1 MSRALELFIRMHC
14 EKMPTMQRG
23 RSTLTGDVIL
33 GVLGKLQHDYPMGS
47 DAIMWKWLNDMPAFE
62 RLQKRLEEHIPPDAK
77 RKDLCRHIITL
88 ALMVFADKPLAPQQQ
103 QLTKLWKNHSEQ
115 ARRSKRRI
123 RIWRVQINVYEKQLG
138 GQSEFKTKQLLAE
151 IEKRKT
157 WIMEEEKRLEA
168 SAREQAQKSCQCP
181 KCGGAGVTRVV
192 EMCSGC
198 EGRGSVGLKA
208 DGVRKHLRA
217 LGVEVSEELWN
228 EECERLFQRA
238 VARLSEGHDAVLRKL
253 RECLWGQ
260 VS

>member
-157 WIMEEEKRLEA
+157 WMVEEEKRLEA
-168 SAREQAQKSCQCP
+168 YARKQAEKSCQCP
-181 KCGGAGVTRVV
+181 KCGGTGVTKVV
-192 EMCSGC
+192 DTCSGC

-208 DGVRKHLRA
+208 DGIKKHLRRG
-217 LGVEVSEELWN
+217 GVDVSDEAWIAEFSQ
-228 EECERLFQRA
+228 LF
-238 VARLSEGHDAVLRKL
+238 EGGVVTLCDAHDEVLRKL
-253 RECLWGQ
+253 KERLWGEAA
-260 VS
+260 